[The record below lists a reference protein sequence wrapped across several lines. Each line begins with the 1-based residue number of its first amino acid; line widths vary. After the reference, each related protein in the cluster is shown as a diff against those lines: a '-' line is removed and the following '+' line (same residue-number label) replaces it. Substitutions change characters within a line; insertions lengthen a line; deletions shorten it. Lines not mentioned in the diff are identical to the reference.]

1 VSDQPLP
8 METQQQLG
16 AGLGHRIPKQDTV
29 SLFCPACCQIIEHQL
44 LYSITDC
51 DILRCR
57 SCGLGRTEAQAFNPT
72 SYYTSDYFSGRRSDG
87 YANYLGSEL
96 VLRREFA
103 RTVKFI
109 RKWHGRGRLLEVGC
123 AYGYFL
129 QEAKPYFDVFGIELA
144 ADAAI
149 HCRKSGY
156 QVVTGTAD
164 ETTLHQIGSTDVIVL
179 LDVIE
184 HLPDPRETLRLLTR
198 HLNPGGIIIITTG
211 EFDSHVA
218 RLFGRRWRLMTP
230 PQHLWFFSRDS
241 LRKIASSLGLRLEHV
256 DHPWKIVPLSLMVF
270 QLRRMLRLPAYLRSR
285 GMNIGLPV
293 NLFDAVR
300 LVLRKPHNE

>member
-1 VSDQPLP
+1 

-16 AGLGHRIPKQDTV
+16 VGRGNRILTQDTV
-29 SLFCPACCQIIEHQL
+29 SLLCPACCQISEHQL
-44 LYSITDC
+44 LYSIRDC

-57 SCGLGRTEAQAFNPT
+57 GCGLGRAEAQAFNPA

-96 VLRREFA
+96 ALRREFA
-103 RTVKFI
+103 LTVKFI
-109 RKWHGRGRLLEVGC
+109 RKWRNGGRLLEVGC

-149 HCRKSGY
+149 HCHKSGL
-156 QVVTGTAD
+156 QVFAGAVD
-164 ETTLHQIGSTDVIVL
+164 ETILREIGSTDVIVL

-184 HLPDPRETLRLLTR
+184 HLPDPRESLRSLTR
-198 HLNPGGIIIITTG
+198 HLNPGGIVVITTG
-211 EFDSHVA
+211 DFDSYVA

-241 LRKIASSLGLRLEHV
+241 LQKIASSLGLRLEHV
-256 DHPWKIVPLSLMVF
+256 DRPWKIVPLSLMVF
-270 QLRRMLRLPAYLRSR
+270 QLRRMLRLPAYLPAR
-285 GMNIGLPV
+285 GLNIGLPV

-300 LVLRKPHNE
+300 VVLRKPHDE